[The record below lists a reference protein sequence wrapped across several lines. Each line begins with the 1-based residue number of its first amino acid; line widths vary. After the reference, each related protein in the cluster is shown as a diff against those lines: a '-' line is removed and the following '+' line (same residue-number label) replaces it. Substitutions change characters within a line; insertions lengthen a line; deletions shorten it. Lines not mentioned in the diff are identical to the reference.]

1 MRMWYKQGN
10 NKQKIQ
16 ERQKFLWEEV
26 RGSNRG
32 NSRLVLKLNTRYTN
46 IYFITRLYNLGMCYI
61 HYCVCIKYYI
71 QKAMKED
78 KSLEQL
84 GLNHDLRAN
93 EK

>member
-1 MRMWYKQGN
+1 MRYKQGN
-10 NKQKIQ
+10 NKLKIQ
-16 ERQKFLWEEV
+16 EREKFLWEEV

-46 IYFITRLYNLGMCYI
+46 ICFITRLYNSRMCYI

-78 KSLEQL
+78 KSLGQL
-84 GLNHDLRAN
+84 GLNRDLKAN

>member
-1 MRMWYKQGN
+1 M
-10 NKQKIQ
+10 
-16 ERQKFLWEEV
+16 
-26 RGSNRG
+26 
-32 NSRLVLKLNTRYTN
+32 VLKLNTRYTD

-78 KSLEQL
+78 MSLEQL
-84 GLNHDLRAN
+84 RLNRDLKAN

>member
-1 MRMWYKQGN
+1 MDRGSWQAAVHGVAKSW
-10 NKQKIQ
+10 K
-16 ERQKFLWEEV
+16 V

-46 IYFITRLYNLGMCYI
+46 IYFITRLYNSRMCYI

-78 KSLEQL
+78 KSLGQL
-84 GLNHDLRAN
+84 GLNRDLKAN